1 MPGYSYI
8 AVDRNGKEKRGSL
21 EADTREKALDSLK
34 NAGMIPISVREQG
47 ILNKDIDLSIGKKVK
62 PRDLSVFCRQFV
74 SILQAGVP
82 MKEALQMME
91 EQTENKTLKRSI
103 SEVLSGMEKGNTL
116 ADSMRAQ
123 PESFPPMLVNMVE
136 AGESAGSLDT
146 SFSRMA
152 VKRSKAE
159 SNGNES
165 NHLSH
170 YPHRGSHR
178 CHCGDAALCD
188 PDLYQHV

>member
-34 NAGMIPISVREQG
+34 NAGMIPVSVREQG

-62 PRDLSVFCRQFV
+62 SRDLSIFCRQFV

-91 EQTENKTLKRSI
+91 EQTENKTLKKSI
-103 SEVLSGMEKGNTL
+103 REVLSGL
-116 ADSMRAQ
+116 
-123 PESFPPMLVNMVE
+123 
-136 AGESAGSLDT
+136 
-146 SFSRMA
+146 
-152 VKRSKAE
+152 
-159 SNGNES
+159 
-165 NHLSH
+165 
-170 YPHRGSHR
+170 
-178 CHCGDAALCD
+178 
-188 PDLYQHV
+188 

>member
-1 MPGYSYI
+1 
-8 AVDRNGKEKRGSL
+8 
-21 EADTREKALDSLK
+21 
-34 NAGMIPISVREQG
+34 MIPVSVREQG
-47 ILNKDIDLSIGKKVK
+47 ILNKDIDLSIRKKSK
-62 PRDLSVFCRQFV
+62 SRDLSVFCRQFV

-91 EQTENKTLKRSI
+91 EQTENKTLKKSI
-103 SEVLSGMEKGNTL
+103 SEVLSGLEKGNTL

-152 VKRSKAE
+152 VHFRKRSKAE
-159 SNGNES
+159 
-165 NHLSH
+165 
-170 YPHRGSHR
+170 RQR
-178 CHCGDAALCD
+178 
-188 PDLYQHV
+188 